1 LIFNDNESF
10 HASWTKTLKMSL
22 MNTAMIAPTTR
33 IAASVRRDLFLKRK
47 MIFMTRSFWRERLG
61 PWSRS
66 LPGLLFLGFFSGGC
80 AGPAVVVE
88 QPSVKAVPST
98 DVGRMQ
104 AWRDAEDVTARDE
117 SRVTVIGAGD
127 SMLPVYGEGTVLVL
141 HKIPYADLETGMQV
155 AYINEAGHQV
165 VHVLVSYDAGRRG
178 WRVRGLNNEDE
189 DRERVTPYN
198 LIGVVYASFA
208 PGEGIK

>member
-1 LIFNDNESF
+1 
-10 HASWTKTLKMSL
+10 
-22 MNTAMIAPTTR
+22 
-33 IAASVRRDLFLKRK
+33 
-47 MIFMTRSFWRERLG
+47 MTFPFWRERLG
-61 PWSRS
+61 RWPWS
-66 LPGLLFLGFFSGGC
+66 LPALLLLGLFWGGC
-80 AGPAVVVE
+80 AGPAAVVE

-117 SRVTVIGAGD
+117 NRVTVIGAGD

-141 HKIPYADLETGMQV
+141 HKIAYADLETGMQV
-155 AYINEAGHQV
+155 AYIDGAGHQV
-165 VHVLVSYDAGRRG
+165 VHVLVSYDAVRRG
-178 WRVRGLNNEDE
+178 WRVRGLNNQDE

-208 PGEGIK
+208 PGEGLK

>member
-1 LIFNDNESF
+1 MTFSF
-10 HASWTKTLKMSL
+10 S
-22 MNTAMIAPTTR
+22 
-33 IAASVRRDLFLKRK
+33 RD
-47 MIFMTRSFWRERLG
+47 RSG
-61 PWSRS
+61 PWLWS
-66 LPGLLFLGFFSGGC
+66 LAAALLLGVFCGGC
-80 AGPAVVVE
+80 ASPAVVVE
-88 QPSVKAVPST
+88 QPAAKAVPST

-104 AWRDAEDVTARDE
+104 AWKDAESVTARDE
-117 SRVTVIGAGD
+117 NRVTVIGAGN

-141 HKIPYADLETGMQV
+141 HKIAYAELETGMQV

-208 PGEGIK
+208 PGEGLK